1 MIASNSV
8 VQAIRREHALIVE
21 RLTCEAE
28 NARVRAER
36 CQADYERARD
46 ELGAMRARVKS
57 T

>member
-36 CQADYERARD
+36 CQADYERVRD
-46 ELGAMRARVKS
+46 ELGAMHARVKS